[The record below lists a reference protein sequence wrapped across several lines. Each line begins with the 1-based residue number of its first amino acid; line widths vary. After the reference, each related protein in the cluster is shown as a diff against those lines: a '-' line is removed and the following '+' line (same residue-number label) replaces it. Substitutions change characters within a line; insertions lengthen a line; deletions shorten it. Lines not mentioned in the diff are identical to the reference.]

1 MVNPTPHEDP
11 LIPHPMP
18 PPDFQTRELP
28 TVISQ
33 GIWYRLNAKDF
44 SSSLYFDRSGK
55 GRFDSPGQGYG
66 ILYVGE
72 DVYASWIECYG
83 RSHGAK
89 GVSEMVL
96 KQRDLYE
103 IESQRPLVFADVT
116 GSGLV
121 KLGADARL
129 SSGAY
134 ATARQWA
141 QAIHDHP
148 QKVDGIRYRSRHDD
162 ARYCYGIFDRCANE
176 LQEKNVGNLLESN
189 PSFLAEI
196 LDFYSYALL

>member
-1 MVNPTPHEDP
+1 MVNPTPPEDP

-18 PPDFQTRELP
+18 APDFQMRKLP
-28 TVISQ
+28 IIIGHGT
-33 GIWYRLNAKDF
+33 WYRFNAKDF

-83 RSHGAK
+83 RSHGAR
-89 GVSEMVL
+89 GVSEMAL

-116 GSGLV
+116 GSSLV
-121 KLGADARL
+121 KLGADSRL

-162 ARYCYGIFDRCANE
+162 ACYCYGIFDRCVHE

-189 PSFLAEI
+189 PRLLAKI

>member
-1 MVNPTPHEDP
+1 MVNQTPPEDP
-11 LIPHPMP
+11 LFPHPMP
-18 PPDFQTRELP
+18 PPDFQMRELP
-28 TVISQ
+28 LIISH
-33 GIWYRLNAKDF
+33 GTWYRFNTKDF

-72 DVYASWIECYG
+72 DVYGSWIECYG
-83 RSHGAK
+83 RSHGAR
-89 GVSEMVL
+89 GVSEMAL

-103 IESQRPLVFADVT
+103 IKSQRPLVFADVT

-121 KLGADARL
+121 KLGADSRL

-141 QAIHDHP
+141 QAIHGHP

-162 ARYCYGIFDRCANE
+162 ARYCYGIFERCANG
-176 LQEKNVGNLLESN
+176 LQEKNIGNLLESN
-189 PSFLAEI
+189 PSLLAKI

>member
-1 MVNPTPHEDP
+1 MVNPTLPEDP
-11 LIPHPMP
+11 LIPHPTP

-28 TVISQ
+28 TIIGQ
-33 GIWYRLNAKDF
+33 GTWYRFNAKDF

-83 RSHGAK
+83 RSHGPR
-89 GVSEMVL
+89 GVSEMAL
-96 KQRDLYE
+96 KQQDLYE

-121 KLGADARL
+121 KLGADSRL

-162 ARYCYGIFDRCANE
+162 ARYCYGIFDRCVNE

-189 PSFLAEI
+189 PRLLAKI